1 MPRDRSAD
9 LLNDILAFIDRI
21 ESWTPPKPATEA
33 GADEK
38 TLYAVLHALQYI
50 GEAVSRPPFEVT
62 NLAPQVPWQKI
73 KAMHNLIAHDYAGI
87 EAAVVWQ
94 TVEHRLPELRI
105 AVESML
111 KRLP

>member
-50 GEAVSRPPFEVT
+50 GEAVSRLPFEVT
-62 NLAPQVPWQKI
+62 NLAPQGSLAEDQSDAQP
-73 KAMHNLIAHDYAGI
+73 DC
-87 EAAVVWQ
+87 
-94 TVEHRLPELRI
+94 P
-105 AVESML
+105 
-111 KRLP
+111 

>member
-21 ESWTPPKPATEA
+21 ESWTPPNPATEA

-38 TLYAVLHALQYI
+38 TLYAMLHALQYI
-50 GEAVSRPPFEVT
+50 GEAVSRLPFEVT

-73 KAMHNLIAHDYAGI
+73 KAKRRSCGRPWSTGCRSCAS
-87 EAAVVWQ
+87 
-94 TVEHRLPELRI
+94 P
-105 AVESML
+105 L
-111 KRLP
+111 KAF